1 MHKMNRHYYCR
12 EVGLSAIIGI
22 KTVQTTWKNQDAKIQ
37 RNCFI
42 TLTLLV
48 FIMDT

>member
-1 MHKMNRHYYCR
+1 MNRHYYCR

-22 KTVQTTWKNQDAKIQ
+22 KTAQATWKNQDAKIQ

-48 FIMDT
+48 L